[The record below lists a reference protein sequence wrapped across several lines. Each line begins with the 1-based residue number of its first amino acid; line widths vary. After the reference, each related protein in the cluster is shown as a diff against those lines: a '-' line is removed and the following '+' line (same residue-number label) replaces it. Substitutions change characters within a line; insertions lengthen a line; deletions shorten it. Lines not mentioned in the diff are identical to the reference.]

1 MKISFN
7 KFFAASFFLVAVS
20 VWAGKWTID
29 AFDNSPDP
37 GDPDKYIAAESGKG
51 LTPVK
56 PEQVTK
62 QEDVLYI
69 RQKFEDDMGRSTYQ
83 MFRGK
88 PKPAAQALGR
98 ISLAGIPYQTLLK
111 MKLFYKRNSDP
122 EDDLESIY
130 YDGQDIFVEGDDPVY
145 INLNGKMEELKPA
158 VSREYS
164 IKITSDPSG
173 ANVSVGSASR
183 GTTPA
188 NFTVSSAKTIAV
200 VVSREGYYTTVRPVT
215 PADKGVTEE
224 SISLTTRTPLNNPA
238 TAFKTQ
244 LDAAVQ
250 KKDATAIRNIRTSVM
265 QTLSAYN
272 TETQKNITAALG
284 RFPENPPKTAK
295 ETPEDFNARRNLWTN
310 AQNRERDALNR
321 EAESYFKELKEL
333 LARIDSQNEEMDF
346 GLKYEYIPASALQP
360 TNIGIRDFT
369 INANVDS
376 YNLKF
381 KYNNGKLAF
390 GSIPRNEIEQNLKK
404 VHGVL
409 KLWNTPNENGDFAS
423 VYDIAFF
430 YNETPLQTITKGT
443 FTMGNATNNSRNTE
457 RDLNSRIVRLPSKA
471 AWDKRDSTAT
481 LAALRAGAA
490 AAPASKPAPQIAAR
504 DEDEDEDEEF
514 DDDDEF
520 EDEMEDQ
527 RASDYSRTSASRS
540 ATDIFGNTDE
550 YLFWSGVAFAAMAIG
565 SGVLGY
571 LENEKLKKAKE
582 YLGFVDDQIQDVKDS
597 IKAKCR
603 TGYSGDDGRIN
614 LCIEEWTDRSEE
626 VGYLKGLYENQR
638 HNEKVRVARNTN
650 RNIWFA
656 AAGLSAAI
664 SITLFLW

>member
-7 KFFAASFFLVAVS
+7 KFFGVSFFLFAVS

-29 AFDNSPDP
+29 AFDNSPEP

-51 LTPVK
+51 LTPVR
-56 PEQVTK
+56 PEQVTR

-69 RQKFEDDMGRSTYQ
+69 RQKFEDDAGRSTYQ

-88 PKPAAQALGR
+88 AKPAAKSLGK

-122 EDDLESIY
+122 EDDLEGVY
-130 YDGQDIFVEGDDPVY
+130 YDGQDIFVEGEDPVY
-145 INLNGKMEELKPA
+145 INLNGKMEELKPMA
-158 VSREYS
+158 FKEFE

-173 ANVSVGSASR
+173 AAVSVGSASR

-188 NFTVSSAKTIAV
+188 TFTVSASKTIAV
-200 VVSREGYYTTVRPVT
+200 VVSREGHYPLIKPVT

-224 SISLTTRTPLNNPA
+224 KFTLTARTPLTNPA

-244 LDAAVQ
+244 LDAAAQ

-265 QTLSAYN
+265 QILSTYN
-272 TETQKNITAALG
+272 AETQKNIAAALG
-284 RFPENPPKTAK
+284 RFPENPPKAAK

-346 GLKYEYIPASALQP
+346 GLKYEYIPSRALQP
-360 TNIGIRDFT
+360 TNLGIRDFT
-369 INANVDS
+369 VNASVDS
-376 YNLKF
+376 YSVKF
-381 KYNNGKLAF
+381 KYNNGKLAY
-390 GSIPRNEIEQNLKK
+390 GSIPRTEIEQNINK

-443 FTMGNATNNSRNTE
+443 FTMGNATNASRNTE
-457 RDLNSRIVRLPSKA
+457 RDLNSRIARLP
-471 AWDKRDSTAT
+471 
-481 LAALRAGAA
+481 
-490 AAPASKPAPQIAAR
+490 
-504 DEDEDEDEEF
+504 
-514 DDDDEF
+514 
-520 EDEMEDQ
+520 
-527 RASDYSRTSASRS
+527 
-540 ATDIFGNTDE
+540 
-550 YLFWSGVAFAAMAIG
+550 
-565 SGVLGY
+565 
-571 LENEKLKKAKE
+571 
-582 YLGFVDDQIQDVKDS
+582 
-597 IKAKCR
+597 
-603 TGYSGDDGRIN
+603 
-614 LCIEEWTDRSEE
+614 
-626 VGYLKGLYENQR
+626 
-638 HNEKVRVARNTN
+638 
-650 RNIWFA
+650 
-656 AAGLSAAI
+656 
-664 SITLFLW
+664 